1 MLRTALYL
9 TCSHS
14 RGLMSPT
21 NVGNKP
27 SVFTP
32 HRTTQTPASTQS
44 KTAEVE
50 KAQEAAKALET
61 KGTETSTPAK
71 KDDFTGKKDPAG
83 QAGKPHLAS
92 TLEHPTLALN
102 KAAQNPA
109 VPQRRNSVD
118 LAKFQDGMDEIRRT
132 LTHQTQIVPRPFIKD
147 VCDSIN
153 AKVPDAK
160 VLHYIDQSQNPI
172 MADPNV
178 QAAFSQGSQGV
189 CSVMT
194 SEWIRMNQGAPNKA
208 AAVENFSQLVEHKFG
223 NLIIG
228 QQHEAE
234 SINKIHTLAGD
245 MRAEVA
251 NYHALKAEKAKV
263 VNEKGADSPEAQA
276 LEVRLDASY
285 AKALSISKTQEQV
298 NADLG
303 RGTPVSQGPT
313 KDLGGILAS
322 TPLENGYYRLGL
334 TPKNGRGSDGDTSG
348 HVVGLLKTDTTCRF
362 MDANT
367 GEWEVPN
374 PAALNTLV
382 TEHVKQMYTS
392 SLWRNSTSGF
402 NAGDFQ
408 LHLVAPLPPAT
419 A

>member
-1 MLRTALYL
+1 
-9 TCSHS
+9 
-14 RGLMSPT
+14 MSPT
-21 NVGNKP
+21 NVNSKP
-27 SVFTP
+27 SVFTA
-32 HRTTQTPASTQS
+32 HRTTQAPASTQS

-61 KGTETSTPAK
+61 KGTESSTLAK

-83 QAGKPHLAS
+83 SSGKPHLAS

-102 KAAQNPA
+102 KVAQNPS

-147 VCDSIN
+147 ACDSIN
-153 AKVPDAK
+153 AKVPGAK

-172 MADPNV
+172 MANPEV

-194 SEWIRMNQGAPNKA
+194 SEWIRMNQGAPNQA
-208 AAVENFSQLVEHKFG
+208 TAVANFSQLVEHKFG

-234 SINKIHTLAGD
+234 SINRIHTLADD
-245 MRAEVA
+245 MRTEVA
-251 NYHALKAEKAKV
+251 NYHALKAEKDKV
-263 VNEKGADSPEAQA
+263 VAAHGADSPQAHA
-276 LEVRLDASY
+276 LEARIDASY
-285 AKALSISKTQEQV
+285 QNALNISQTQDQV
-298 NADLG
+298 NAGLG
-303 RGTPVSQGPT
+303 RGTRVHQGPT
-313 KDLGGILAS
+313 KDLGRILAS
-322 TPLENGYYRLGL
+322 QPLENGYYRLGL
-334 TPKNGRGSDGDTSG
+334 TPKNGGAGGDDSG

-367 GEWEVPN
+367 AEWEVPN
-374 PAALNTLV
+374 PSDLNTLV

-402 NAGDFQ
+402 NAADFQ
-408 LHLVAPLPPAT
+408 LHLVAKLPPAT